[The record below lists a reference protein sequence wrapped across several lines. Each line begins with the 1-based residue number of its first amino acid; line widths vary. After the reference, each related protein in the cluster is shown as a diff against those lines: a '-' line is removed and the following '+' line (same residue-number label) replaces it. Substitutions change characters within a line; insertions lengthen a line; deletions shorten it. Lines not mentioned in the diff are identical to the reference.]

1 MPRPPPRQRLRRKRR
16 PRPFRSYSNRAPT
29 RPSSASSSLNRP
41 GGNATGLTQS
51 NLEVAPKRLECLHEL
66 LPAARVM
73 ALLVNPNNPAVA
85 ETTASQMQAA
95 ARTLG
100 LELHVLN
107 ASTESDFDVVFAKLS
122 QLRASGLVIQRRGS
136 ILRE

>member
-1 MPRPPPRQRLRRKRR
+1 
-16 PRPFRSYSNRAPT
+16 
-29 RPSSASSSLNRP
+29 
-41 GGNATGLTQS
+41 
-51 NLEVAPKRLECLHEL
+51 
-66 LPAARVM
+66 M

-107 ASTESDFDVVFAKLS
+107 ASTDSDFDVVFAKLS